1 MFRRQS
7 RLILLALVLQASIS
21 VADEP
26 AGEEEEESRWRLGA
40 ALGYGQRTNP
50 LIQSD
55 DIPIVVDLDIAWFG
69 DHLFFDNGDLGLTFA
84 DNDAVTASLV
94 ARFNSDR
101 VFFGNTDTRF
111 VALDAAGVPLA
122 EAVEFEV
129 PDRDYAI
136 ELGVELLSDGAW
148 GQLQLTAF
156 HDVSDTHDGY
166 EVHFNYA
173 YGRRSQRWYFEPSI
187 GASYKSAALNNYYW
201 GVTEDEAG
209 DVVLPYE
216 AAAGTNV
223 QARLMLGYQLSR
235 HWSLSLVAEYER
247 LNDDA
252 AASPIVED
260 QDVFGYFA
268 GAAFRF

>member
-69 DHLFFDNGDLGLTFA
+69 DHFFFDNGDLGLTFA

-101 VFFGNTDTRF
+101 VFFGNTGRVEGRSRGFDAVF
-111 VALDAAGVPLA
+111 AAKLVVAGRALPRRKDL
-122 EAVEFEV
+122 VEFKRERGGELIQIV
-129 PDRDYAI
+129 QEPD
-136 ELGVELLSDGAW
+136 E
-148 GQLQLTAF
+148 
-156 HDVSDTHDGY
+156 
-166 EVHFNYA
+166 N
-173 YGRRSQRWYFEPSI
+173 
-187 GASYKSAALNNYYW
+187 
-201 GVTEDEAG
+201 
-209 DVVLPYE
+209 
-216 AAAGTNV
+216 
-223 QARLMLGYQLSR
+223 
-235 HWSLSLVAEYER
+235 LVA
-247 LNDDA
+247 
-252 AASPIVED
+252 
-260 QDVFGYFA
+260 
-268 GAAFRF
+268 